1 MSGSAPTTTLV
12 VAGELADPV
21 AEPLLELL
29 VEPLG
34 EVLCELL
41 HATVSAVREMAATTE
56 RASWL
61 VRVRPMTLR
70 S

>member
-12 VAGELADPV
+12 VAGELA
-21 AEPLLELL
+21 EPLLELL

-34 EVLCELL
+34 EVLDELL
-41 HATVSAVREMAATTE
+41 HATVRAVREMAATTE

-61 VRVRPMTLR
+61 VRERLMTLR